1 MRLAGKTALV
11 TAAAQGIGRATAEAF
26 KREGATVIAADIRT
40 EPLADAEGPAGAPAG
55 RHRRCGDQGDRRGV
69 PQVDVLYNCAGFVHA
84 GTILDCDEDDW
95 AFSNSLNV
103 TAQYRMIRAF
113 LPGMIRNG
121 GGSIINMSS
130 IASSIKGVPN
140 RFAYGATKA
149 AVIGLT
155 KSVAADFVAKGVRC
169 NAICPGTVE
178 TPSLLQRLR
187 DTGDFD
193 KAYAEF
199 TARQAMGRFGRVEE
213 LAALAVYLA
222 SDESAFTTGRTSSTA
237 AGSTSRSKRKAH
249 ETAPLRPGRPGK
261 ARCSGRPG
269 PGARPQRRGG
279 RHRRRDPVRRGAGPA
294 ARSGPR
300 TPCPSRPPTSVTA
313 PAWARSASSCASA

>member
-11 TAAAQGIGRATAEAF
+11 TAAAQGIGRATVEAF
-26 KREGATVIAADIRT
+26 VREGASVIAADIRT
-40 EPLADAEGPAGAPAG
+40 ETLESLDGVTVRQLDVTDREAVKAIAEEFSTI
-55 RHRRCGDQGDRRGV
+55 
-69 PQVDVLYNCAGFVHA
+69 DVLYNCAGFVHA
-84 GTILDCDEDDW
+84 GTILDCDEDAWD
-95 AFSNSLNV
+95 FSNALNV

-113 LPGMIRNG
+113 LPRMIENG
-121 GGSIINMSS
+121 GASIINMSS
-130 IASSIKGVPN
+130 VCSSIKAVPN

-155 KSVAADFVAKGVRC
+155 KSVASDFVTKGIRC

-222 SDESAFTTGRTSSTA
+222 SDESAFTTGTINVID
-237 AGSTSRSKRKAH
+237 
-249 ETAPLRPGRPGK
+249 
-261 ARCSGRPG
+261 
-269 PGARPQRRGG
+269 GG
-279 RHRRRDPVRRGAGPA
+279 WVN
-294 ARSGPR
+294 
-300 TPCPSRPPTSVTA
+300 
-313 PAWARSASSCASA
+313 